1 MKTHISL
8 LFLLL
13 LPVLVFAGSGNKDS
27 GKGFDPNNID
37 TSASPTKDFYQF
49 AIGNWLKNNPIPDEW
64 SSWGTFEALYE
75 SNSKVVKEILEN
87 SAGDKNAPK
96 GSNIQKVGDYYYT
109 GMDTIKIE
117 KAGYTPIKPF
127 LKKIA
132 DIKTKDDLIKETA
145 QIHLRV
151 SQPFFWFGAGVD
163 GKNSAMMIAQIGQ
176 GGLGLPDRDYYT
188 NDDPRSKDIRE
199 KYIQY
204 MQNMFK
210 LIGRSDAEAK
220 KDADKVMEIE
230 TRLAKA
236 SLTKVEMRD
245 PVRNYNKMSF
255 DSLKAIAHDFN
266 WTLYF
271 EALGINTPAEFD
283 VNQPGFIAEVS
294 KMVKELPVNDWKPYL
309 TWNVLRG
316 SAAYLSSA
324 FVNEAFNFGGK
335 YLSGAKVLRPRWKR
349 VMGAEDNALG
359 ELIGQ
364 LYIAKTFPP
373 EAKERARNI
382 VGNLIVSL
390 KERINNL
397 DWMGDDTK
405 KAALVKLAALTVK
418 IGYPDKWK
426 DFSGVNISRDAYFEN
441 DANASEFL
449 TKDNLSKIGKPVDKT
464 EWEMHPQTV
473 NAYYEPVRNEIV
485 FPAAILQPPFFNID
499 ADDAVN
505 YGAMGVVI
513 GHEITHGFD
522 DQGRQ
527 YDAKGNIKDWWT
539 ENDSK
544 KFDERAKVIINQ
556 FNNYAAIDTFHING
570 ELTQGENIADLGGLN
585 VSFNAFK
592 KTDEFKSG
600 EKINGFT
607 PVQRFFLSWAQVWRG
622 NERDES
628 LKLLIKSN
636 EHSPNKFR
644 VNGPL
649 SNLPEF
655 WEAFNVLPG
664 DPMRRAEKDLV
675 RIW

>member
-1 MKTHISL
+1 
-8 LFLLL
+8 
-13 LPVLVFAGSGNKDS
+13 
-27 GKGFDPNNID
+27 
-37 TSASPTKDFYQF
+37 
-49 AIGNWLKNNPIPDEW
+49 
-64 SSWGTFEALYE
+64 
-75 SNSKVVKEILEN
+75 
-87 SAGDKNAPK
+87 
-96 GSNIQKVGDYYYT
+96 
-109 GMDTIKIE
+109 
-117 KAGYTPIKPF
+117 
-127 LKKIA
+127 
-132 DIKTKDDLIKETA
+132 
-145 QIHLRV
+145 
-151 SQPFFWFGAGVD
+151 
-163 GKNSAMMIAQIGQ
+163 
-176 GGLGLPDRDYYT
+176 
-188 NDDPRSKDIRE
+188 
-199 KYIQY
+199 
-204 MQNMFK
+204 
-210 LIGRSDAEAK
+210 
-220 KDADKVMEIE
+220 
-230 TRLAKA
+230 
-236 SLTKVEMRD
+236 
-245 PVRNYNKMSF
+245 
-255 DSLKAIAHDFN
+255 
-266 WTLYF
+266 
-271 EALGINTPAEFD
+271 
-283 VNQPGFIAEVS
+283 
-294 KMVKELPVNDWKPYL
+294 
-309 TWNVLRG
+309 
-316 SAAYLSSA
+316 
-324 FVNEAFNFGGK
+324 
-335 YLSGAKVLRPRWKR
+335 
-349 VMGAEDNALG
+349 MGAEDNALG